1 MSSTLEEVTLL
12 SRWSLVLMIRMIMVV
27 MVDQDDYGNR
37 GGHGLADHDYC
48 GGHGPDNDHDIVV
61 VLI

>member
-1 MSSTLEEVTLL
+1 
-12 SRWSLVLMIRMIMVV
+12 MVV

-37 GGHGLADHDYC
+37 GCHGLVDHDDYC

-61 VLI
+61 VLILMLLTVVLEEDTSS

>member
-1 MSSTLEEVTLL
+1 
-12 SRWSLVLMIRMIMVV
+12 MVV

-37 GGHGLADHDYC
+37 GGHGLADHDDYC

-61 VLI
+61 VLILMLLTLVVGEDTSSREF